1 MAPTI
6 FDATIR
12 RMYIQLMHDDLDRSV
27 MCAPAHA
34 QPNTPGAATAPAPN
48 ARTTSVAP
56 HIGQTRLRP
65 HVSTPRPQ
73 PRKPAVQFP
82 FTDAY
87 VRALPRRTPDNQPTR
102 HEPLT
107 TDQQKV
113 VASYYAFS
121 LHEGRETWRRVM
133 NSASGTF
140 AARRYVGDLQDADLA
155 ATEALVECCRRWPL
169 PCPTCAGRGNLRDSL
184 RGATWQCGA
193 CGGSGKPRN
202 DFTAFHAY
210 LRQAVNQKVLEEVNR
225 LLRLTKG
232 VLDYEA
238 EATGGVPRR
247 NGKLSRAGR
256 GGEQGTMSE
265 DSAVGHVWPGSQ
277 RSLVG
282 EVEQP
287 CHTIANPPFPIHFAT
302 ADTPLPRHLRE
313 RATVDTADHPPTTA
327 LWALADDS
335 PHFAPAYTQALR
347 ACPTAPMTWPT
358 VAARALSDGLL
369 ILAPAT
375 MRGRVQS
382 ECVALVIVEAAR
394 EVLAMLR

>member
-1 MAPTI
+1 
-6 FDATIR
+6 
-12 RMYIQLMHDDLDRSV
+12 MYIQPMHDNLDRSV
-27 MCAPAHA
+27 LCAPAHA
-34 QPNTPGAATAPAPN
+34 HTHAQPDTAPATPTPS
-48 ARTTSVAP
+48 AHTTPTAP

-65 HVSTPRPQ
+65 HVNTPRPQ
-73 PRKPAVQFP
+73 SRKPAVQFP

-87 VRALPRRTPDNQPTR
+87 VRNLPRRTPDNQPTR
-102 HEPLT
+102 HEPLSP
-107 TDQQKV
+107 DQQKV

-193 CGGSGKPRN
+193 CSGSGKPRN

-232 VLDYEA
+232 VLDYET
-238 EATGGVPRR
+238 EATGGAPKR
-247 NGKLSRAGR
+247 NGKLSRVGR
-256 GGEQGTMSE
+256 GGEQGAMSDAE
-265 DSAVGHVWPGSQ
+265 MVGHVWPGSQ

-287 CHTIANPPFPIHFAT
+287 YSIANPPFPIHFAT

-335 PHFAPAYTQALR
+335 PLFAPAYTQALR
-347 ACPTAPMTWPT
+347 ACPTAPITWPT
-358 VAARALSDGLL
+358 AAARALSDGLL

>member
-1 MAPTI
+1 
-6 FDATIR
+6 
-12 RMYIQLMHDDLDRSV
+12 MHDNSDRSV
-27 MCAPAHA
+27 TCAPAHA
-34 QPNTPGAATAPAPN
+34 QPNTPGTATAHATPTP
-48 ARTTSVAP
+48 RPAP
-56 HIGQTRLRP
+56 HIGQMRLRP
-65 HVSTPRPQ
+65 RITTPRQP

-87 VRALPRRTPDNQPTR
+87 VRNLPRRTPDNQPTR

-107 TDQQKV
+107 TDQQLV
-113 VASYYAFS
+113 VKSYYAFS

-140 AARRYVGDLQDADLA
+140 AARKYVGDLQDADLA

-313 RATVDTADHPPTTA
+313 RATVDTADHPPTTN

-335 PHFAPAYTQALR
+335 PHFAPAYAQALR
-347 ACPTAPMTWPT
+347 ACPTAPITWPT
-358 VAARALSDGLL
+358 AAARALSDGLL

-375 MRGRVQS
+375 PRGRVQS
-382 ECVALVIVEAAR
+382 ECVAAVIVEAAR
-394 EVLAMLR
+394 EVLALLR

>member
-1 MAPTI
+1 
-6 FDATIR
+6 
-12 RMYIQLMHDDLDRSV
+12 
-27 MCAPAHA
+27 
-34 QPNTPGAATAPAPN
+34 
-48 ARTTSVAP
+48 
-56 HIGQTRLRP
+56 
-65 HVSTPRPQ
+65 
-73 PRKPAVQFP
+73 
-82 FTDAY
+82 
-87 VRALPRRTPDNQPTR
+87 
-102 HEPLT
+102 
-107 TDQQKV
+107 
-113 VASYYAFS
+113 
-121 LHEGRETWRRVM
+121 VM

-238 EATGGVPRR
+238 EAAGSAPKR
-247 NGKLSRAGR
+247 NGKLSRVGR
-256 GGEQGTMSE
+256 GGEGQGMSE

-282 EVEQP
+282 EGEQP
-287 CHTIANPPFPIHFAT
+287 YHTTIAPFPIHFAT
-302 ADTPLPRHLRE
+302 ADAPLPRHLRE
-313 RATVDTADHPPTTA
+313 RATVDTANHPPTTA
-327 LWALADDS
+327 LWALADDN
-335 PHFAPAYTQALR
+335 PQFAPAYTQALR
-347 ACPTAPMTWPT
+347 ACPTAPITWPSA
-358 VAARALSDGLL
+358 AARALSDGLL

-375 MRGRVQS
+375 PRGRVQS

>member
-1 MAPTI
+1 
-6 FDATIR
+6 
-12 RMYIQLMHDDLDRSV
+12 MYIQLMHDDPDRSV
-27 MCAPAHA
+27 TCAPAHA
-34 QPNTPGAATAPAPN
+34 QPDTPGTTHATPTHGAHSTPSAY
-48 ARTTSVAP
+48 

-65 HVSTPRPQ
+65 VIPPTRQP

-102 HEPLT
+102 HERLT
-107 TDQQKV
+107 ADQQKV

-238 EATGGVPRR
+238 EVAGGTPKR

-256 GGEQGTMSE
+256 GGEQGVMSE

-302 ADTPLPRHLRE
+302 ADAPLPRHLRE

-335 PHFAPAYTQALR
+335 PLFAPAYTQALR
-347 ACPTAPMTWPT
+347 ACPTAPITWPT
-358 VAARALSDGLL
+358 AAARALSDGLL

-375 MRGRVQS
+375 PRGRVQS
-382 ECVALVIVEAAR
+382 ECVALVIVEAAQ
-394 EVLAMLR
+394 EVLALLR